1 MSLDLSALAR
11 ELIGGAHG
19 AGAAF
24 AMRLLARFAEAI
36 GARSLID
43 IEGRSSMASSIT
55 GGPASISPNAW

>member
-24 AMRLLARFAEAI
+24 AMRPLRFAEAV
-36 GARSLID
+36 GARSFIAGAHVD
-43 IEGRSSMASSIT
+43 GVIIT
-55 GGPASISPNAW
+55 GAPASISPNAW